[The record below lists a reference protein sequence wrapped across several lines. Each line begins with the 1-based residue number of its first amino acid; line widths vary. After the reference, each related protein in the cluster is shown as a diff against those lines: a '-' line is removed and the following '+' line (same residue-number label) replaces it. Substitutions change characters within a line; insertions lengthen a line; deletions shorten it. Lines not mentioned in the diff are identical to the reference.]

1 MPVQGRAAAY
11 QAIFGEI
18 KGRKIVLSCWQVSTY
33 QLNGDLF
40 IKPEGTVMKNLNF
53 LNNVISLGN
62 FIYFSF
68 FLLACDISKVT
79 DISLYICD
87 KVLKIEF

>member
-1 MPVQGRAAAY
+1 
-11 QAIFGEI
+11 
-18 KGRKIVLSCWQVSTY
+18 
-33 QLNGDLF
+33 
-40 IKPEGTVMKNLNF
+40 MKNLNF